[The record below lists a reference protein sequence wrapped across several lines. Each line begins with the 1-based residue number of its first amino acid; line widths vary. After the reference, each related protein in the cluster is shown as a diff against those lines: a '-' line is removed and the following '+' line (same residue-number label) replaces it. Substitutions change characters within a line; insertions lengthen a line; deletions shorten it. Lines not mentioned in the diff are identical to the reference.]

1 MCVRMA
7 LFDWLFTRLNNWLW
21 FSGFYGGLFFSSFIS
36 SGDAAFIHA
45 WALPA
50 ICYMKST
57 EMRGIMTILSNF
69 QMKLWFPIERF
80 PGF

>member
-1 MCVRMA
+1 MCG
-7 LFDWLFTRLNNWLW
+7 LDWLFTRLNNWLW

-45 WALPA
+45 WALLTPCLLY
-50 ICYMKST
+50 CYMKST

-69 QMKLWFPIERF
+69 
-80 PGF
+80 

>member
-1 MCVRMA
+1 MCG
-7 LFDWLFTRLNNWLW
+7 LDWLFTRLNNWLW

-50 ICYMKST
+50 ILLGRAKFFGESRPYD
-57 EMRGIMTILSNF
+57 
-69 QMKLWFPIERF
+69 FPKIWAKTSL
-80 PGF
+80 G

>member
-1 MCVRMA
+1 MCG
-7 LFDWLFTRLNNWLW
+7 LDWLFTRLNNWLW

-50 ICYMKST
+50 ILLYEIHRNERNNDNPLKFSD
-57 EMRGIMTILSNF
+57 EIVVSN
-69 QMKLWFPIERF
+69 
-80 PGF
+80 